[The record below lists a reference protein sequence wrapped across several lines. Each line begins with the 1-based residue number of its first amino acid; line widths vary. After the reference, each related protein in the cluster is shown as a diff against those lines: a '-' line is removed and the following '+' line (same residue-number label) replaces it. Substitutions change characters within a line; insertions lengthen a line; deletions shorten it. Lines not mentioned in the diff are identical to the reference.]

1 MLILF
6 NFSGVKEMIS
16 IVFAD
21 QLEET
26 KFSAANGSDT
36 SKDDNVLLTEIIM
49 AYQNSFSLTYLCQ
62 CKGIVHKHSAFFEY
76 DSAFYTLLFAPPDN
90 LG

>member
-6 NFSGVKEMIS
+6 NFSGVKELVS

-26 KFSAANGSDT
+26 KLSAANSSDT
-36 SKDDNVLLTEIIM
+36 SEEDNVLLNEIIL

-62 CKGIVHKHSAFFEY
+62 CKGIVHRQSAFFEY